1 MLSIT
6 FLALFLGLLFG
17 SFLAAVTYRIPR
29 NEEFVKSRSYCDNC
43 KKALPWYV
51 NIPILSY
58 LFLHGKS
65 LCCKSKIS
73 PRYII
78 IESISGLSAG
88 LLSFFFAYPLFI
100 LYYILFM
107 FTFAVLIIDWENQ
120 IIPDGLSLLIFI
132 LGAVFINNGISTNLF
147 TGLLCASLLM
157 LLHMFTKGRGMGL
170 GDVKLAIAL
179 GVWFSLSNGLLW
191 LITSFIIGG
200 IVATF
205 LLIFGKA
212 NMKTQIAF
220 GPFMILA
227 FWLIFFIK

>member
-1 MLSIT
+1 MFIT
-6 FLALFLGLLFG
+6 FLATFIGLLFG

-29 NEEFVKSRSYCDNC
+29 GEEFVKSRSYCDNC
-43 KKALPWYV
+43 KKILPWYV
-51 NIPILSY
+51 NVPIFSY
-58 LFLHGKS
+58 IFLRGRS

-78 IESISGLSAG
+78 IESVSGLCAG
-88 LLSFFFAYPLFI
+88 LLSVFFAYPLSI

-107 FTFAVLIIDWENQ
+107 LTFAVLIIDWEHQ
-120 IIPDGLSLLIFI
+120 IFPDILSLLIFT
-132 LGAVFINNGISTNLF
+132 LGVISINIGISTNIF
-147 TGLLCASLLM
+147 TGFLCASLLM
-157 LLHMFTKGRGMGL
+157 LLHIFTKGRGMGL
-170 GDVKLAIAL
+170 GDVKLAVAI
-179 GVWFSLSNGLLW
+179 GIWFSLGNGLWW

-227 FWLIFFIK
+227 FWLMFFIK